1 MTMEPENL
9 QQLKKLAPFV
19 VRSHA
24 AVTGRLK
31 LVQQQRKLAFV
42 LMTTDVSE
50 NSRKEVLREL
60 FCPVYQALTMAEV
73 EELFHLSN
81 TKILGFRL
89 GGMGASLQ
97 RCFQGC
103 LITAETAKNPA
114 TDTEIGE
121 KSSSLQSEG

>member
-24 AVTGRLK
+24 AVTGRQK

-42 LMTTDVSE
+42 LMTMDVSE

-73 EELFHLSN
+73 EELFHLTN

-89 GGMGASLQ
+89 GGMATSLQ

-103 LITAETAKNPA
+103 QVTAETAKSA
-114 TDTEIGE
+114 AAETEIE
-121 KSSSLQSEG
+121 KTSDLQPEG